1 MRALLLLIVLGPVS
15 VYASSVLWTEFRE
28 EIITGFNGITYKT
41 ESKKARDLIELE
53 FPSVVELFAILLAGS
68 MSPATALL
76 RISERTTGEFASML
90 RDSVSEIQDG
100 ANFSQ
105 ALDVV
110 SSRVKSPMVRRFCD
124 SLTIAIERGSPLLDV
139 VHRQV
144 EEVRQQ
150 QRSKLLESAGK
161 AEIGLMIPVVF
172 LILPVSVLFA
182 LWPSYFALG
191 RTVGL

>member
-15 VYASSVLWTEFRE
+15 VYASSVLWTEFRD

-41 ESKKARDLIELE
+41 ESKKARELIELE

-76 RISERTTGEFASML
+76 RISERTTGEFASVL

-110 SSRVKSPMVRRFCD
+110 GSRVKSPMVRRFCD
-124 SLTIAIERGSPLLDV
+124 SLTIAIERGTPLLDV

>member
-1 MRALLLLIVLGPVS
+1 MRTLLLLIVLGPAS

-41 ESKKARDLIELE
+41 ESKKARELIELE

-76 RISERTTGEFASML
+76 RISERTTGEFASVL

>member
-1 MRALLLLIVLGPVS
+1 MRALLFIIVIGPIS
-15 VYASSVLWTEFRE
+15 TYACAVLWSEFKG

-41 ESKKARDLIELE
+41 ETKKSREVIELE

-76 RISERTTGEFASML
+76 RISQRTTGEFASLL

-110 SSRVKSPMVRRFCD
+110 SSRVNSTMVRRFCD
-124 SLTIAIERGSPLLDV
+124 SLTIAVERGSPLLDV

>member
-1 MRALLLLIVLGPVS
+1 MRLLLFIIVLGPVS
-15 VYASSVLWTEFRE
+15 AYAVAVLWMEFRE
-28 EIITGFNGITYKT
+28 EIVTGFNGITYKA
-41 ESKKARDLIELE
+41 ESRKARELIELE
-53 FPSVVELFAILLAGS
+53 FPSIVELFAILLAGS

-76 RISERTTGEFASML
+76 RISERTTGEFASVL

>member
-15 VYASSVLWTEFRE
+15 VYAASVLWTEFRD

-41 ESKKARDLIELE
+41 ESKKARELIELE

-76 RISERTTGEFASML
+76 RISERTTGEFASVL

>member
-1 MRALLLLIVLGPVS
+1 MRTLLLLIVLGPVS

-41 ESKKARDLIELE
+41 ESKKARELIELE

-76 RISERTTGEFASML
+76 RISERTTGEFASVL

>member
-1 MRALLLLIVLGPVS
+1 MRTLLLLIVLGPVS

-41 ESKKARDLIELE
+41 ESKKARELIELE

-144 EEVRQQ
+144 EEVRQK

>member
-1 MRALLLLIVLGPVS
+1 MRLLLFIIVLGPVS
-15 VYASSVLWTEFRE
+15 TYAVAVLWMEFRE
-28 EIITGFNGITYKT
+28 EIVTGFNGITYKT
-41 ESKKARDLIELE
+41 ESKKARELIELE
-53 FPSVVELFAILLAGS
+53 FPSVVELFAILLAGR

-76 RISERTTGEFASML
+76 RISERTTGEFAFLL

-124 SLTIAIERGSPLLDV
+124 SLTIAIERGSPLVDV

-150 QRSKLLESAGK
+150 QRSKLLASAGK

>member
-1 MRALLLLIVLGPVS
+1 MRILLFIIVLGPICT
-15 VYASSVLWTEFRE
+15 YASAVLWMEFRE
-28 EIITGFNGITYKT
+28 EIVTGFNGISYKT
-41 ESKKARDLIELE
+41 ETKKARELIELE
-53 FPSVVELFAILLAGS
+53 FPSIVELFAILLAGS

-90 RDSVSEIQDG
+90 RDSVSEIQEG

>member
-15 VYASSVLWTEFRE
+15 VYASSVLWTEFRD

-41 ESKKARDLIELE
+41 ESKKARELIELE

-76 RISERTTGEFASML
+76 RISERITGEFASVL

-124 SLTIAIERGSPLLDV
+124 SLTIAIERGTPLLDV

>member
-1 MRALLLLIVLGPVS
+1 MRTPLLLIVLGPVS

-41 ESKKARDLIELE
+41 ESKKARELIELE

>member
-1 MRALLLLIVLGPVS
+1 
-15 VYASSVLWTEFRE
+15 LWTEFRD

-41 ESKKARDLIELE
+41 ESKKARELIELE

-76 RISERTTGEFASML
+76 RISERTTGEFASVL

>member
-1 MRALLLLIVLGPVS
+1 MRALLLLIVLGPIS

-41 ESKKARDLIELE
+41 ESKKARELIELE

-76 RISERTTGEFASML
+76 RISERTTGEFASVL

>member
-1 MRALLLLIVLGPVS
+1 MRSLLFIIVLGPVS
-15 VYASSVLWTEFRE
+15 AYAVAVLWMEFRE
-28 EIITGFNGITYKT
+28 EIVTGFNGITYKA
-41 ESKKARDLIELE
+41 ESKKARELIELE
-53 FPSVVELFAILLAGS
+53 FPSIVELFAILLAGS

-76 RISERTTGEFASML
+76 RISERTTGEFASVL

>member
-15 VYASSVLWTEFRE
+15 VYATSVLWTEFRD

-41 ESKKARDLIELE
+41 ESKKARELIELE

-76 RISERTTGEFASML
+76 RISERTTGEFASVL

-150 QRSKLLESAGK
+150 QRSKLLESAGR

>member
-1 MRALLLLIVLGPVS
+1 MRTLLLLIVLGPVS

-28 EIITGFNGITYKT
+28 EIITGFNGITYKA
-41 ESKKARDLIELE
+41 ESKKARELIELE

-76 RISERTTGEFASML
+76 RISERTTGEFASVL

>member
-41 ESKKARDLIELE
+41 ESKKARELIELE